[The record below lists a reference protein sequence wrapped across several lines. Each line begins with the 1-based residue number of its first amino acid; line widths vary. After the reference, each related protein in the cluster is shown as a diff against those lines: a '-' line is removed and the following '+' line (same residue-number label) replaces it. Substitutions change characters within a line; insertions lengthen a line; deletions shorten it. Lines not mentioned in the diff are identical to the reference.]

1 MTHSFHLSRQT
12 SEWFCRMVLF
22 FHSLLQPDIKED
34 NDVAASHKNENEQ
47 VMGTSAMYV
56 MLKGNL

>member
-1 MTHSFHLSRQT
+1 
-12 SEWFCRMVLF
+12 MVLF
-22 FHSLLQPDIKED
+22 FHSVLQPDIKED
-34 NDVAASHKNENEQ
+34 NDIGTSHKNEQ